1 MSAIKQLDIPI
12 PPLVGRAAMIMAVDS
27 DDNSVGSSDLDEL
40 KGLSDGLVGD
50 PAGLVDEQ
58 FDDDWWNHLE
68 SASFPALD
76 VSLASLTYFSRALSD
91 CTQVSDSFRPAIAV
105 ATAG

>member
-12 PPLVGRAAMIMAVDS
+12 PPLVGRAAMIMAVNS
-27 DDNSVGSSDLDEL
+27 EDNSVGSSDLDEL

-76 VSLASLTYFSRALSD
+76 VSLASLTYFSRCDLVHSLLPLGFPVQTSTDRLS
-91 CTQVSDSFRPAIAV
+91 
-105 ATAG
+105 